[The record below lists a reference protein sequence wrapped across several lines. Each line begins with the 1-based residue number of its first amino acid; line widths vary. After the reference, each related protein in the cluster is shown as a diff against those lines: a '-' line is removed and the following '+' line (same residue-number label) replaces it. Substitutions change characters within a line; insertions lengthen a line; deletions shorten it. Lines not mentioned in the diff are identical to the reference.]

1 MAHPPNLI
9 NMTQIDFNW
18 LKECHDDGLAM
29 ENEFCEVGMFML
41 RLSTTKKYSG
51 QIVYKCNVKA
61 GNLNKL
67 F

>member
-1 MAHPPNLI
+1 
-9 NMTQIDFNW
+9 MTQIDLNW
-18 LKECHDDGLAM
+18 LKECHDDGLAK

-67 F
+67 FWFHKT